1 MPLAR
6 EYSVE
11 PEGRIG
17 TPTHDFL
24 LKPGDLLYFPRGTI
38 HQAETPSGLAHSIHL
53 TISTYQNNS
62 WGDYLLDSIS
72 GLVFD
77 IAKEDVALRT
87 GMPRRMLMNVETP
100 ADVTRKLSGFLRT
113 LADQLEGRKELLS
126 SDMKKDFVMHR
137 LPPFCVGNGTESM
150 NPGGKLPR
158 LNSIVRLQF
167 KDHIVLTVGPDQNQS
182 DEAQQKMVYIYH
194 SLKNERQTHMMG
206 KEVETEIYGLR
217 FPLSYVDALKQIWCG
232 SPVRVKDLK
241 LGTDEEKENLAVSL
255 WTECL
260 VHVL

>member
-1 MPLAR
+1 M
-6 EYSVE
+6 E

-150 NPGGKLPR
+150 NPG
-158 LNSIVRLQF
+158 
-167 KDHIVLTVGPDQNQS
+167 
-182 DEAQQKMVYIYH
+182 
-194 SLKNERQTHMMG
+194 
-206 KEVETEIYGLR
+206 
-217 FPLSYVDALKQIWCG
+217 
-232 SPVRVKDLK
+232 
-241 LGTDEEKENLAVSL
+241 
-255 WTECL
+255 
-260 VHVL
+260 